1 MKPLRKKR
9 LESAIVREFS
19 NLIMKRR
26 VKDERLGLVS
36 ITGVDLAPDLSFAKI
51 RVSVFG
57 TEEENRDTW
66 KGLAA
71 NLGWFQSEIG
81 RALRLRN
88 TPRMQYELDTSIAEG
103 DRIIQLI
110 EQDRPAEPPPADD

>member
-36 ITGVDLAPDLSFAKI
+36 ITGVDLGGRRTIAKI